1 MLVEYYERLRCTRI
15 DMNCRVY
22 RPLCGDS
29 YVDLIKLNSVVTA
42 IQDLSPFKP
51 FDPASIVLDKV
62 AITHIS
68 DPKKFYD
75 CVKNALDGWKSLG
88 HESRSHSGMCRVKL
102 KKEKYTHAMQP
113 DARDI
118 EVVLSEWMSL
128 VAKKQYSKGG
138 FADLEYL
145 WSGDV
150 YVSNSH
156 VTFSDMMKARCL
168 VTVPQLPCG
177 ALACCHPFTGG
188 FFINVCLKVFFP

>member
-128 VAKKQYSKGG
+128 VAKNSTVRV
-138 FADLEYL
+138 DLRTWNTCGLGMSRLVHIHFHPYGSRLL
-145 WSGDV
+145 W
-150 YVSNSH
+150 
-156 VTFSDMMKARCL
+156 
-168 VTVPQLPCG
+168 
-177 ALACCHPFTGG
+177 PF
-188 FFINVCLKVFFP
+188 